1 MRVTFALSSAESF
14 AWSYKR
20 CNVANA
26 NDLDL
31 VIPTLA
37 GYIFYKSMEGRAESE
52 MDRTYGEKSLGNQKS
67 FNKEAMM
74 TEILKG
80 GGESNLAKVNYCCS
94 LSQNPGWNWWLNY
107 LQVREQTNKRRQEIA
122 DSLTTYGSATPSK
135 AAADDSSKATSDNSS
150 TSTTS
155 SASEASSSAVSE
167 K

>member
-1 MRVTFALSSAESF
+1 MPDRTKDAS
-14 AWSYKR
+14 
-20 CNVANA
+20 A

-94 LSQNPGWNWWLNY
+94 LSQILNG
-107 LQVREQTNKRRQEIA
+107 A
-122 DSLTTYGSATPSK
+122 DG
-135 AAADDSSKATSDNSS
+135 
-150 TSTTS
+150 
-155 SASEASSSAVSE
+155 
-167 K
+167 

>member
-94 LSQNPGWNWWLNY
+94 LSQNPGW
-107 LQVREQTNKRRQEIA
+107 R
-122 DSLTTYGSATPSK
+122 GSTPFMLK
-135 AAADDSSKATSDNSS
+135 LAHKTKDQLGFA
-150 TSTTS
+150 
-155 SASEASSSAVSE
+155 
-167 K
+167 